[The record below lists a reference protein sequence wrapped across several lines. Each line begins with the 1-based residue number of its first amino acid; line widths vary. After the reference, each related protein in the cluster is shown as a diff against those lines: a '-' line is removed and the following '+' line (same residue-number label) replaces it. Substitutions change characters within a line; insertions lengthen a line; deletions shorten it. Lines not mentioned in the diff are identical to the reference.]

1 MIMKKISL
9 LAVAFAL
16 VGLGAQAQGN
26 AANTTQAVQQ
36 TTPQGQQN
44 KQKITLEELPEA
56 VKTAV
61 TGGEY
66 KEWTVGEVHKL
77 QPAEAGAAAIYEVQ
91 LLNKEQEQP
100 VVVRYDEAGN
110 VVQG

>member
-1 MIMKKISL
+1 MRKISL

-16 VGLGAQAQGN
+16 VGFGAQAQGN
-26 AANTTQAVQQ
+26 AAQTPQAAVQQ
-36 TTPQGQQN
+36 TAQQQG
-44 KQKITLEELPEA
+44 KQKITVEALPEA

-61 TGGEY
+61 TGGDY
-66 KEWTVGEVHKL
+66 KEWTVGEVHKV
-77 QPAEAGAAAIYEVQ
+77 QPAEAGATATYEVQ
-91 LLNKEQEQP
+91 FLNKEQGEP